1 MIKQLDYLFYEN
13 EIFKLNDLNKLKII
27 NRIQPEHF
35 RSIKQ
40 QKLMDG
46 FYMENTKLNKLS
58 SIANNVLVKSSEKSR
73 LGAGE

>member
-1 MIKQLDYLFYEN
+1 MNNEN

-46 FYMENTKLNKLS
+46 FYMESTKLNKLS
-58 SIANNVLVKSSEKSR
+58 SIANNVLVESSEKSR